1 MSVYKPIAALMAVA
15 CAAACSAS
23 ARADDDAAA
32 LRAELQ
38 SLKSD
43 YDARVAALES
53 RIDATGSRVGCGRTA
68 TRSGGGHDCTCRG
81 QQRFGLQSRDLARA
95 RRQLRRHLA

>member
-15 CAAACSAS
+15 CAVLSAS

-53 RIDATGSRVGCGRTA
+53 RIEQLEVDFGCGRTR
-68 TRSGGGHDCTCRG
+68 TRAGGGHDCTFGG
-81 QQRFGLQSRDLARA
+81 Q
-95 RRQLRRHLA
+95 

>member
-15 CAAACSAS
+15 CAVLSTS
-23 ARADDDAAA
+23 ARADDDTAA

-53 RIDATGSRVGCGRTA
+53 RIANWK
-68 TRSGGGHDCTCRG
+68 CR
-81 QQRFGLQSRDLARA
+81 RL
-95 RRQLRRHLA
+95 